1 MQLSCDAII
10 HFPRPLVYQTYRD
23 KLIEL
28 LPYLPNIRKI
38 EVKERTQE
46 GNVFKF
52 VNIWSGG
59 GDIPTI
65 ARAFLSESML
75 GWTDYATWHQDA
87 FDCDWR
93 TETHAFT
100 EAVTSAGKNRYF
112 EVDGGTRLEI
122 RGDLTIEAAK
132 IKGVP
137 RLLAGKVGK
146 AVEEFLVKTI
156 SRNLLDVSKGLEQY
170 LRDSVKK

>member
-1 MQLSCDAII
+1 MDITCDAVI

-23 KLIEL
+23 KLPEL

-38 EVKERTQE
+38 EVKERKQE
-46 GNVFKF
+46 GSAVHF
-52 VNIWSGG
+52 VNVWHGG
-59 GDIPTI
+59 GEVPAI

-75 GWTDYATWHQDA
+75 AWTDFAEWREEA
-87 FDCDWR
+87 FVCNWR

-100 EAVTSAGKNRYF
+100 EAVSSSGVNRYF

-122 RGDLTIEAAK
+122 RGDLTIDAAK

-137 RLLAGKVGK
+137 RLLSGKVGR

-156 SRNLLDVSKGLEQY
+156 SKNLLDVSKGLERY
-170 LRDSVKK
+170 LNDHR